1 MEELEKKIEYQFIPA
16 PLNLFHICDIYTYSL
31 LLTLIQKES
40 YWKLKDKLSDGFFY
54 ISIEE
59 IGDIILLDN
68 RNDIRC
74 TIEALY
80 TNGIIDVRCKG
91 IGRGSKNKIANEF
104 KINYDKIKEFDEMSI
119 FDIKEFDVRIE
130 KLKRGSKV
138 TYDKK
143 QDLKDDEP
151 CKKVNTKHSVQDS
164 IQHSVQDSVQI
175 VSKVVSKVVPTTIYN
190 IEEKEKIE
198 NLNKIDNI
206 DSNIS
211 NIVEIEKTIDI
222 NELFP
227 EIPIETEDK
236 IEMNETVDMLFDDT
250 SIDSNTSNGTADAD
264 TSSNIENKAHIPILN
279 KDITD
284 SSIKEISFNTECL
297 NSADAITPI
306 ENKSNETINNND
318 MMKEEDKKTII
329 QQKIESKMLSDDE
342 KKAILNYLFDNMKT
356 ISKED
361 AIKTLKDYQ
370 FSKKEIDFVK
380 ECYANQYSYAS

>member
-1 MEELEKKIEYQFIPA
+1 MEELETKIEYQFIPA
-16 PLNLFHICDIYTYSL
+16 PLNLFYICDIYTYSL

-54 ISIEE
+54 MSIEE

-80 TNGIIDVRCKG
+80 INGIIDVKCKG

-151 CKKVNTKHSVQDS
+151 CKKMNTKHS

-211 NIVEIEKTIDI
+211 NIVKIEKTIDI

-236 IEMNETVDMLFDDT
+236 IEMNETVDMLFDNT

-284 SSIKEISFNTECL
+284 SSIKEISFNTERL
-297 NSADAITPI
+297 NSVDAITPI